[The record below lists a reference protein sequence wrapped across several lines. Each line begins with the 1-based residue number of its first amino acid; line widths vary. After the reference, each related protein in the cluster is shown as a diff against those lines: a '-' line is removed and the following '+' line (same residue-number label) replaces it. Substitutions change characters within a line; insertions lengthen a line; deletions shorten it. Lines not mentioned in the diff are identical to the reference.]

1 MTERV
6 RVRFAPSPTGE
17 LHLGN
22 VHTAL
27 FNWLLARHHGGTFVL
42 RVEDTDVVRSSEAAE
57 RTILEGLLWLGLDWD
72 EGPEKG
78 GAFGPY
84 RQSDRLAIHLSH
96 AERLLEGD
104 LAYRCYCSSE
114 RLEELRREQRRRGQ
128 PPGYDGR
135 CRALSDAQARQYESQ
150 GIKPVIRFKVPEE
163 GQTSF
168 LDLTRGTITFANDSL
183 DDFVILKSDGSPT
196 YHLANVV
203 DDHLMEISHVL
214 RADEWIPSTPLHVL
228 LYRAF
233 GWDPPHYLHLPL
245 ILDKAGGKL
254 SKRHSDVSVG
264 VYKDQGYLPE
274 AIVNYLALLGWSPGD
289 TQEILSAKEL
299 VERFSWDRI
308 SSSPAI
314 FDVER
319 LNWFNRW
326 YIRHL
331 PSERIAQAVA
341 PYLREAYGRE
351 ERSEDTAYSPE
362 EWLELLVDNV
372 REEVDSLGQMPVHVA
387 FAFFD
392 ELAFTGEA
400 AEVLR
405 KASTR
410 EVLEAFVEMVQS
422 RPVLDVSEAKTVL
435 DRMKSM
441 LGERRNLAARGVM
454 FPVRASL
461 TGSLHGPNL
470 AVVMALLGKDR
481 CVQRA
486 TQLESS
492 FS

>member
-1 MTERV
+1 MTEKV

-22 VHTAL
+22 AHTAL

-42 RVEDTDVVRSSEAAE
+42 RVEDTDIVRSSEAAE

-72 EGPEKG
+72 EGPDRG
-78 GAFGPY
+78 GEFGPY
-84 RQSDRLAIHLSH
+84 RQSDRRATHLSH
-96 AERLLEGD
+96 AERLLAEG
-104 LAYRCYCSSE
+104 LAYRCYCSAE

-135 CRALSDAQARQYESQ
+135 CRTLSEAQASQYESQ
-150 GIKPVIRFKVPEE
+150 GLKPVIRFRVPDQGE
-163 GQTSF
+163 TSF
-168 LDLTRGTITFANDSL
+168 LDLSRGTITFPNDSL
-183 DDFVILKSDGSPT
+183 DDFIILKSDGSPT

-203 DDHLMEISHVL
+203 DDHLMKISHVL

-233 GWDPPHYLHLPL
+233 GWDPPCYLHLPL
-245 ILDKAGGKL
+245 ILDRAGGKL
-254 SKRHSDVSVG
+254 SKRQSDVSVG
-264 VYKDQGYLPE
+264 AYKSQGYLPE
-274 AIVNYLALLGWSPGD
+274 AIVNYLALLGWSSGD
-289 TQEILSAKEL
+289 TQEILSAREL

-314 FDVER
+314 FDAER

-326 YIRHL
+326 YVRHL
-331 PSERIAQAVA
+331 PSARIAQAVA

-351 ERSEDTAYSPE
+351 ECSEDTAYSSQ

-387 FAFFD
+387 FAFLG
-392 ELAFTGEA
+392 ELSFTGEA
-400 AEVLR
+400 AKVLR
-405 KASTR
+405 KASTG

-422 RPVLDVSEAKTVL
+422 RAVLNVSEAKTIL
-435 DRMKSM
+435 DELRS
-441 LGERRNLAARGVM
+441 LLLQRSNLAAREVM
-454 FPVRASL
+454 FPIRASL

-481 CVQRA
+481 CLQRA
-486 TQLESS
+486 THWESS

>member
-1 MTERV
+1 MTEKV

-22 VHTAL
+22 AHTAL
-27 FNWLLARHHGGTFVL
+27 FNWLLARHHEGTFVL
-42 RVEDTDVVRSSEAAE
+42 RVEDTDLVRSSEAAE

-72 EGPEKG
+72 EGPDKG
-78 GAFGPY
+78 GSFGPY

-96 AERLLEGD
+96 AEQLLEGD
-104 LAYRCYCSSE
+104 LAYHCYCSTE

-135 CRALSDAQARQYESQ
+135 CRTLTHAQVREYESQ
-150 GIKPVIRFKVPEE
+150 GIKPVIRFRVPKE

-168 LDLTRGTITFANDSL
+168 DDLRRGNITFANDSL
-183 DDFVILKSDGSPT
+183 DDFVIVKSDESPT

-233 GWDPPHYLHLPL
+233 GWDPPQYLHLPL

-254 SKRHSDVSVG
+254 SKRQNDISVG
-264 VYKDQGYLPE
+264 VYKAQGYLPE
-274 AIVNYLALLGWSPGD
+274 AIVNYLALLGWSSGD
-289 TQEILSAKEL
+289 TQEILSAREL

-308 SSSPAI
+308 SSSPAT
-314 FDVER
+314 FDAER

-331 PSERIAQAVA
+331 PSARIAQAVA
-341 PYLREAYGRE
+341 PYLREAYGRQE
-351 ERSEDTAYSPE
+351 LSEDTSYSPD
-362 EWLELLVDNV
+362 EWLELLVDSV

-387 FAFFD
+387 FAFLD
-392 ELAFTGEA
+392 ELALTGDA

-405 KASTR
+405 KASTG
-410 EVLEAFVEMVQS
+410 EVLETFVEVVQT

-435 DRMKSM
+435 DELKS
-441 LGERRNLAARGVM
+441 LLQERRNLAAREVM

-470 AVVMALLGKDR
+470 ATVMALLGKDR
-481 CVQRA
+481 CLQRA
-486 TQLESS
+486 THFESS